1 MSKENA
7 MRFFILL
14 ERKSNLKDKYM
25 TIIDEMEKLDEAERD
40 KLIELQILPMATEA
54 GFEFSIADFKEFMV
68 SINTGKLSDDELE
81 QVVGGYVQVRVNAC
95 VHCFKLDDAS
105 LVQKAINSNG
115 FDYVCPSYKY
125 HPHYAMTNTCESCEY
140 GYVGNTYTR

>member
-14 ERKSNLKDKYM
+14 ERKSDLKDKYLS
-25 TIIDEMEKLDEAERD
+25 IVNEMENLDEAKRD

-54 GFEFSIADFKEFMV
+54 GFEFSIANFKEFLV
-68 SINTGKLSDDELE
+68 SISTGELADDELE

-125 HPHYAMTNTCESCEY
+125 HPHYGMTNTCESCEY
-140 GYVGNTYTR
+140 GYVGNTHTS